1 MTELEQHLLSAL
13 EALQSEREQQ
23 QRAWH
28 EAYAALQG
36 MFEGTQKAN
45 SGLRLEVS
53 DLSKQV
59 TSLAEQV
66 TNLAGQV
73 SRLTK

>member
-13 EALQSEREQQ
+13 EALQSERDQQ

-28 EAYAALQG
+28 EAYTALQG
-36 MFEGTQKAN
+36 MFEATQQTN
-45 SGLRLEVS
+45 SGLRQEVL
-53 DLSKQV
+53 DLSEQVTSLAGQV

-66 TNLAGQV
+66 
-73 SRLTK
+73 SRLKK